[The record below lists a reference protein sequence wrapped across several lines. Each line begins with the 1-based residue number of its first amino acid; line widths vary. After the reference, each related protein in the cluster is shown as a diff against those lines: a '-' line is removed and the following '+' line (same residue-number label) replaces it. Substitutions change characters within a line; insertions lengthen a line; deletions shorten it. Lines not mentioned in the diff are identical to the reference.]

1 MRCDQHS
8 GHKKGVARHNLAETA
23 GVSSHTALE
32 RSPGCAPLCDINT
45 QGSQGNIGQEAGAPG
60 CPTKPQTLKTC
71 LRPKAFPERATGAWR
86 VPGPQLSSENPSMPS
101 EGKPLCTWSR
111 KSSTLTP
118 VWSTI
123 CLDSRVYQVPKDI
136 LSRRIT
142 ACPSSCSK
150 VWVHCSLLPFAV
162 VLHPPEKL
170 PARDPWVLEMTSV
183 NSFKTQSSQQTKRPT
198 QGFGL
203 HEQEA
208 GRSDVNHPY
217 TSSGRIT
224 NGNKCH
230 FGFRMS

>member
-1 MRCDQHS
+1 MRPYVTSTPRAH
-8 GHKKGVARHNLAETA
+8 RETLAKRL
-23 GVSSHTALE
+23 V
-32 RSPGCAPLCDINT
+32 PQDAPP
-45 QGSQGNIGQEAGAPG
+45 S
-60 CPTKPQTLKTC
+60 PQTLKTC

-101 EGKPLCTWSR
+101 EGKPLCTWSQ

-123 CLDSRVYQVPKDI
+123 CLDSKVYQVPKDI
-136 LSRRIT
+136 FSRRIT

-170 PARDPWVLEMTSV
+170 PERDPWVLEMTSV

-217 TSSGRIT
+217 TSSGRRT

-230 FGFRMS
+230 FGRLETSVVQTVGGSELWCSSTTG